1 MVMHRMLA
9 AACLCACTLHGTA
22 AISQEQANAP
32 AAAIMQ
38 LNRIGAA
45 KLIIGDVPKNKAY
58 YEQMFGMR
66 EVDHFSDPA
75 LYDEPIMGFEDGAR
89 LALFSP
95 KAEAPIKKSVFPV
108 ALVYTP
114 EWDALIRRL
123 QDANYPVQKLD
134 AAQSG
139 NLEIAI
145 ARDPSGNALELLS
158 RPGKWEVGGAK
169 LIVDDRQKAEEFYKA
184 VFGASPGRRYKTA
197 TFDEVLMN
205 LGGGPFLALFQ
216 PLAEAPLPKSKY
228 PVVAIYT
235 MEFDAVLKR
244 VTDAGFGYREVATSR
259 PELRIIVAK
268 DPAGNAVEII
278 RRAPAAAAPA
288 PAPPAAAR

>member
-1 MVMHRMLA
+1 MHRMLA
-9 AACLCACTLHGTA
+9 AACLCACALHATA

-75 LYDEPIMGFEDGAR
+75 LYDEPIMGFEEGAR

-114 EWDALIRRL
+114 EWDALIRRM

-184 VFGASPGRRYKTA
+184 VFGASPGRRYKTS

-216 PLAEAPLPKSKY
+216 PLAEAPLPKSRY

-288 PAPPAAAR
+288 PPAAAR

>member
-1 MVMHRMLA
+1 MLA

-184 VFGASPGRRYKTA
+184 VFGASPGRRYKTS

>member
-1 MVMHRMLA
+1 MHRMLA

-184 VFGASPGRRYKTA
+184 VFGASPGRRYKTS

-216 PLAEAPLPKSKY
+216 PLAEAPLPKSRY

-288 PAPPAAAR
+288 PPAAAR

>member
-1 MVMHRMLA
+1 MLA
-9 AACLCACTLHGTA
+9 AACLCACALHGTA

-114 EWDALIRRL
+114 EWDALIRRM

-184 VFGASPGRRYKTA
+184 VFGASPGRRYKTS

-216 PLAEAPLPKSKY
+216 PLAEAPLPKSRY

-288 PAPPAAAR
+288 PPAAAR

>member
-1 MVMHRMLA
+1 MHRMLA

-184 VFGASPGRRYKTA
+184 VFGASPGRRYKTS